1 MILIVLI
8 ILILQGVSS
17 QEFLKDQPITFA
29 LRGTTTYV
37 PSTGGVAIPGYSMTI
52 GFNRFQWLGKDF
64 IIQGLCS

>member
-17 QEFLKDQPITFA
+17 QELLKDQPITFA
-29 LRGTTTYV
+29 LSGTTTYV

-52 GFNRFQWLGKDF
+52 GFNRFQWLGKDCL
-64 IIQGLCS
+64 IQGSCS